1 MMILAVT
8 VLFAIGGVGPSLHW
22 AEITAD
28 KCLYGEA
35 LRILDEVPTS
45 EQRTRAAQMLRA
57 RLLVQLERGGQA
69 VAILTSLP
77 PLSGREEADRLLL
90 LGLALS
96 ADNDL
101 PAAEKALRE
110 AQQLGAEEDLVE
122 GAIGML
128 RIQAR
133 RLPEAEVI
141 LRTVLERDPLLSGA
155 LYNLACLRALRGDVA
170 EAAALIRMS
179 WHAGFKNPD
188 QLRSDP
194 LLAPVRARPGLIDDL
209 IASPVRHCGTY

>member
-57 RLLVQLERGGQA
+57 RLL
-69 VAILTSLP
+69 
-77 PLSGREEADRLLL
+77 
-90 LGLALS
+90 
-96 ADNDL
+96 
-101 PAAEKALRE
+101 
-110 AQQLGAEEDLVE
+110 
-122 GAIGML
+122 
-128 RIQAR
+128 
-133 RLPEAEVI
+133 
-141 LRTVLERDPLLSGA
+141 
-155 LYNLACLRALRGDVA
+155 ACVRALRGDVA

-179 WHAGFKNPD
+179 WHAGFKDPD

-194 LLAPVRARPGLIDDL
+194 MLGGPVVVGSGDLPSENWTKTELRISLA
-209 IASPVRHCGTY
+209 

>member
-1 MMILAVT
+1 
-8 VLFAIGGVGPSLHW
+8 
-22 AEITAD
+22 
-28 KCLYGEA
+28 
-35 LRILDEVPTS
+35 
-45 EQRTRAAQMLRA
+45 MLRA

-122 GAIGML
+122 GAIGVL

-141 LRTVLERDPLLSGA
+141 LRAVLKRDPLLSGA